1 MSSSAWNIAHH
12 NYCKCKKP
20 LAGQQ
25 QAMAASPRAVRRHG
39 LPSLPGSSQGR
50 QRQRRHGDIPARVHL
65 KDARKCYAC
74 RKCWVCAGGGACSHI
89 TSPIVFSNSLCLAAL
104 SQCAATSH
112 TLCCFFLCLTT
123 FGCSHRFALTTFGCT
138 HSKHSAVMNRNDVWH
153 CMRCQSP

>member
-1 MSSSAWNIAHH
+1 MRSRSSQKFVSKLLSSSAWNVAHP

-39 LPSLPGSSQGR
+39 LPSLPGSSQSR
-50 QRQRRHGDIPARVHL
+50 QRQPRHGDIPARVHL
-65 KDARKCYAC
+65 KYARKCYAC

-89 TSPIVFSNSLCLAAL
+89 TSPIVFA
-104 SQCAATSH
+104 SQPCHNVLPPITAS
-112 TLCCFFLCLTT
+112 CCLTT
-123 FGCSHRFALTTFGCT
+123 FGCSHRL
-138 HSKHSAVMNRNDVWH
+138 HSKHSAGMNRNDVWH